1 MNFLLRNRPLFSKKE
16 QEKLKKISF
25 VIAGGGIGSLIVEGI
40 ARLGGERIVI
50 ADGDIVGI
58 ENLNRQS
65 FILDDLNK
73 NKAQIIAEKIN
84 KINSH
89 AKIIP
94 ITHYIT
100 HQNFRE
106 FVEMGEIII
115 DCIDPLTNID
125 VSKEISKLCKI
136 KKKIFLYPIDLGW
149 GACLLTFFPEDSG
162 NFEKIVGEG
171 DCRTM
176 CFNLVHNLNK
186 KISFPPSF
194 WNIVN
199 MMLEEKLDYY
209 PQTILTALSATVLTL
224 SAIIKIVKN
233 QKVPQIMYL
242 NLLEEPHFIK
252 ENNLK

>member
-1 MNFLLRNRPLFSKKE
+1 MDFLLRNRPLFSKEE
-16 QEKLKKISF
+16 QEKLEKMSF
-25 VIAGGGIGSLIVEGI
+25 AIAGGGIGSLITEGI
-40 ARLGGERIVI
+40 VRLGGKKIVI
-50 ADGDIVGI
+50 ADEDTVGI

-65 FILDDLNK
+65 FTLDDLNK
-73 NKAQIIAEKIN
+73 NKAKIIAERIN
-84 KINSH
+84 KINPN
-89 AKIIP
+89 AKIISIP
-94 ITHYIT
+94 QYIT
-100 HQNFRE
+100 LQNFRE

-136 KKKIFLYPIDLGW
+136 KKKIFLYPVDLGW
-149 GACLLTFFPEDSG
+149 GACLLTFFPEDNG
-162 NFEKIVGEG
+162 NFEKIIGEG

-176 CFNLVHNLNK
+176 SLNLVHSLKK
-186 KISFPPSF
+186 KISFSVSF

-224 SAIIKIVKN
+224 SVIIKIVKN

>member
-1 MNFLLRNRPLFSKKE
+1 MNFLSRNKLLLSEKE
-16 QEKLKKISF
+16 QERLKKISF
-25 VIAGGGIGSLIVEGI
+25 AIAGGGIGSLIAEGI

-58 ENLNRQS
+58 ENLNRQP
-65 FILDDLNK
+65 FTLDDLNK
-73 NKAQIIAEKIN
+73 NKIQVIAERISKIN
-84 KINSH
+84 PN

-94 ITHYIT
+94 VPHYVT

-115 DCIDPLTNID
+115 DCIDPLINID
-125 VSKEISKLCKI
+125 VSKEISMLCKA

-149 GACLLTFFPEDSG
+149 GACLLFFSSENNGD
-162 NFEKIVGEG
+162 FKKLVGEG
-171 DCRTM
+171 NCHTM
-176 CFNLVHNLNK
+176 TLNLVRNLNK

-199 MMLEEKLDYY
+199 MMLEKKLDYY
-209 PQTILTALSATVLTL
+209 PQTILTALSATILTL

-252 ENNLK
+252 ENNFK